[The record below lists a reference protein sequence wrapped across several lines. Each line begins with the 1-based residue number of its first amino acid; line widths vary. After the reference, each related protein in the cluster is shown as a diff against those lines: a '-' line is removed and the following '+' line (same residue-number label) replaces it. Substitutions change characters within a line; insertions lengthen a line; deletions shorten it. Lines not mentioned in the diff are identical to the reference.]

1 MREGYCIGPG
11 DKTTRGGTVLD
22 GDPRVNIYGLL
33 HACEGDQVTCGKHK
47 GIYKILGGI
56 SPIESHGRR
65 MAGTLDSFS
74 SCPCRAKFIPSVYTA
89 TYSNEGYE
97 APATRRAVEPAS
109 STLTGRPDTPQ
120 QSTYAPSHTLAP
132 SAFKGLPGQEP
143 GFYVVPKSMSREA
156 LENVLFPAPDP
167 DVMRKFQAL
176 NPKTGDVK
184 A

>member
-1 MREGYCIGPG
+1 MREGYYIGLG
-11 DKTTRGGTVLD
+11 DKTTCGGTVLD

-132 SAFKGLPGQEP
+132 S
-143 GFYVVPKSMSREA
+143 
-156 LENVLFPAPDP
+156 
-167 DVMRKFQAL
+167 
-176 NPKTGDVK
+176 
-184 A
+184 